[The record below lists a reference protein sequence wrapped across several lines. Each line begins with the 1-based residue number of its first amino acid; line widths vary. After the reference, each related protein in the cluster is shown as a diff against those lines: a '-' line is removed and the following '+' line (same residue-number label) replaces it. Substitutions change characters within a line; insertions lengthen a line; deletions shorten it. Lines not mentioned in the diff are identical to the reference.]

1 VTSWVPVAD
10 GSPFTLDHLPYAVYR
25 RHGQQGRVGVGIG
38 DRVLDLTV
46 ALDDPTFARPTLD
59 AFLAQG
65 PARWREVRDRIA
77 DLLTDDRQ
85 RARLGSALLDRHT
98 VTLLL
103 PFTVADYVDFYSS
116 VHHATNV
123 GRMLRPGG
131 EPLQPNWRHLPVA
144 YHGRAGTVVVSGT
157 PVVRP
162 VGQFLE
168 PGAAAPSFGPTR
180 RLDFE
185 AEVGFVVGAPSRPG
199 RPVPIDAMADHV
211 FGVVLCND
219 WSARDIQAWETVPL
233 GPHLGKSFA
242 TSISAW
248 VTPLAALDAA
258 RVRPPTQ
265 DPAPLPYL
273 RGPDATGFDMTLEVR
288 INGHIV
294 ARPPF
299 AGMYWTPGQ
308 QLAHLTV
315 NGAHLRTG
323 DLYASGTVSGP
334 DRDHRGC
341 LLELTWNGTE
351 PLTLPDG
358 DTRTFLEDG
367 DTVTIT
373 ATAAGT
379 AGGRIG
385 LGEVAGTV
393 HPAGRPVAGLAAAQS
408 SEQS

>member
-1 VTSWVPVAD
+1 MTSWVPVPD
-10 GSPFTLDHLPYAVYR
+10 GSPFSIDHLPYAVYR
-25 RHGQQGRVGVGIG
+25 RHGHEGRVGVGIG
-38 DRVLDLTV
+38 DHVLDLTV
-46 ALDDPTFARPTLD
+46 ALDDPTFAHPSLD

-65 PARWREVRDRIA
+65 PARWREVREQVTG
-77 DLLTDDRQ
+77 LLTDERH
-85 RARLGSALLDRHT
+85 RARLDSALFDRWD
-98 VTLLL
+98 VTLVL
-103 PFTVADYVDFYSS
+103 PFTVADYVDFSSS

-123 GRMLRPGG
+123 GRMFRPGG
-131 EPLQPNWRHLPVA
+131 EPLRPNWRHLPVA

-157 PVVRP
+157 PIVRP
-162 VGQFLE
+162 SGQFLE
-168 PGAAAPSFGPTR
+168 PDADVPSFGPTR
-180 RLDFE
+180 RLDLE
-185 AEVGFVVGAPSRPG
+185 AEVGFVVGVPSRPG
-199 RPVPIDAMADHV
+199 RPVPVEAMAEHV

-258 RVRPPTQ
+258 RVRPPVQ

-273 RGPDATGFDMTLEVR
+273 RDPDATGFDLTLTLR
-288 INGHIV
+288 INDDVV

-299 AGMYWTPGQ
+299 AGMYWTPAQ

-315 NGAHLRTG
+315 NGACLRTG

-334 DRDHRGC
+334 GRGQRGC

-351 PLTLPDG
+351 PLVLPRG
-358 DTRTFLEDG
+358 GTRTFLEDG

-373 ATAAGT
+373 ATAPGT
-379 AGGRIG
+379 GGGHIG
-385 LGEVAGTV
+385 LGEVTGTV
-393 HPAGRPVAGLAAAQS
+393 RPAGSTVPTTSPGGHT
-408 SEQS
+408 

>member
-1 VTSWVPVAD
+1 MADWVPVPD
-10 GSPFTLDHLPYAVYR
+10 GSPFTVDHLPYAVYR

-38 DRVLDLTV
+38 DHVLDLTV
-46 ALDDPTFARPTLD
+46 ALDDPTFARPSLD

-65 PARWREVRDRIA
+65 PGRWREVRDRIT
-77 DLLTDDRQ
+77 DLLTSGRH
-85 RARLGSALLDRHT
+85 RARLAPALFARDA
-98 VTLLL
+98 VTLVL

-116 VHHATNV
+116 EHHATNV
-123 GRMLRPGG
+123 GRMFRPGR

-144 YHGRAGTVVVSGT
+144 YHGRAGTVVASGT
-157 PVVRP
+157 PIGRP
-162 VGQFLE
+162 AGQFLE
-168 PGAAAPSFGPTR
+168 PDADAPSFGPTR
-180 RLDFE
+180 HLDFE
-185 AEVGFVVGAPSRPG
+185 AEVGFVVGVGSRPG
-199 RPVPIDAMADHV
+199 RPVPVEAMAEHV

-219 WSARDIQAWETVPL
+219 WSARDLQAWETVPL
-233 GPHLGKSFA
+233 GPHVGKSFA

-258 RVRPPTQ
+258 RVPPPTQ
-265 DPAPLPYL
+265 DPVPLPYL
-273 RGPDATGFDMTLEVR
+273 RGPDATGFDLVLGVR
-288 INGHIV
+288 VNGHVV

-299 AGMYWTPGQ
+299 ARMYWTPAQ

-334 DRDHRGC
+334 GHDQRGC

-351 PLTLPDG
+351 PLALPDG
-358 DTRTFLEDG
+358 STRTFLEDG

-373 ATAAGT
+373 ATAPGV

-393 HPAGRPVAGLAAAQS
+393 HPAGRPVADVAAALS
-408 SEQS
+408 TGRA